1 MTDQCDHGR
10 LYAFVTVT
18 FVVPIEHNSAAC
30 ISEAAADIDEM
41 CSEAM
46 DVCMVMPA
54 VAYKSRADDVGLTVS
69 ADMENYTALSQK
81 V

>member
-1 MTDQCDHGR
+1 MTDQCGHGQ

-18 FVVPIEHNSAAC
+18 FVVPVEHNSAAC
-30 ISEAAADIDEM
+30 ISKASDNVGEM

-46 DVCMVMPA
+46 DKCMTMPA
-54 VAYKSRADDVGLTVS
+54 VAYKNRADDVGLTVS
-69 ADMENYTALSQK
+69 ADKEDYTVLIQK